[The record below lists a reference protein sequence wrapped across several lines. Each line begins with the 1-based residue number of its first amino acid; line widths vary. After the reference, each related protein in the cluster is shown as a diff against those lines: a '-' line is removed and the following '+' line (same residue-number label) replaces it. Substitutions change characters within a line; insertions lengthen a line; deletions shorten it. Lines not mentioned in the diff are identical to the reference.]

1 MWKKGVQCMK
11 SILKAH
17 GKYNK
22 IMNFNVSL
30 LWTLSKETFHAHK
43 TALINHKDICIEA
56 FCDICAY
63 LGQIKSYSW
72 DVRNYA
78 RYIMPLHNDQP
89 KALKANKTVRFSNT
103 VVTEKLSQGFHV
115 NFTSLE
121 LACIF
126 NVSLKE
132 TSLISIW
139 NIRWYQAQ
147 VSLGIS

>member
-1 MWKKGVQCMK
+1 MWLEKAWSLYKKGMK
-11 SILKAH
+11 NPIKMWISMLVFFKLYP
-17 GKYNK
+17 KK
-22 IMNFNVSL
+22 LFMPTKQ
-30 LWTLSKETFHAHK
+30 LWWTTEIS
-43 TALINHKDICIEA
+43 EA

-63 LGQIKSYSW
+63 FSRIKSYSW

-78 RYIMPLHNDQP
+78 RYIMPFHNDQP

-103 VVTEKLSQGFHV
+103 VVKEKLSKGFNV

-121 LACIF
+121 LACVF

-132 TSLISIW
+132 TSLISVW

>member
-1 MWKKGVQCMK
+1 
-11 SILKAH
+11 
-17 GKYNK
+17 
-22 IMNFNVSL
+22 MNFNLNL
-30 LWTLSKETFHAHK
+30 LRTLNKDSFHAHK

-103 VVTEKLSQGFHV
+103 VVKEKLSKGFNL

-121 LACIF
+121 LACVY

-132 TSLISIW
+132 TGLLS
-139 NIRWYQAQ
+139 
-147 VSLGIS
+147 V